1 MIADVLRAGI
11 DAARDAVER
20 LRAPALVAA
29 EFDTAGG
36 DGGDLDGEPLW
47 DGGRYRGAAWS
58 PIHPGRIG
66 GAIKPWAVVVHTT
79 DMHPSTFG
87 ALRRA
92 WTAKAGRGA
101 GAHFLLG
108 RTAAEGLHQLAD
120 VGRNG
125 NHAGGPEHG
134 WLDVGGRRVHP
145 NGATAGIEVHCA
157 GRVIRHD
164 GRWRTWTREDGRL
177 VPIGAPLPDA
187 EVQPDPA
194 HRDRGWHLP
203 TAYQLAELEQL
214 LRAFESCPVFVPP
227 RPGQWGVTPHGRPPS
242 WAPSVVIGGVP
253 VVGHVTLDPDR
264 KTDPGPVI
272 AAALQRWAA

>member
-1 MIADVLRAGI
+1 MLRAGLAEARARL
-11 DAARDAVER
+11 AA
-20 LRAPALVAA
+20 APPAA

-36 DGGDLDGEPLW
+36 DVDADAPLW
-47 DGGRYRGAAWS
+47 DGGRYRAATWS
-58 PIHPGRIG
+58 PIHPGRVG

-108 RTAAEGLHQLAD
+108 RTPAEGLHQLAD

-134 WLDVGGRRVHP
+134 WFDVRGHRVHP
-145 NGATAGIEVHCA
+145 NAATAGIEVHCA
-157 GRVIRHD
+157 GLLILD
-164 GRWRTWTREDGRL
+164 PAGRWRTWTREAGRL
-177 VPIGAPLPDA
+177 VPFGAPIPAA

-194 HRDRGWHLP
+194 HRGRGWHLP
-203 TAYQLAELEQL
+203 SAYQLAELEGL
-214 LRAFESCPVFVPP
+214 LRAFASCPAFGAAPP
-227 RPGQWGVTPHGRPPS
+227 AGSWGITPNGRPPA
-242 WAPSVVIGGVP
+242 WAPRVVIGGVP

-264 KTDPGPVI
+264 KTDPGPAI
-272 AAALQRWAA
+272 AAALAQWAA